1 MSKFHILA
9 PQFPHPYD
17 ADFTPKISYV
27 ISNPLLA
34 YRATDVTIKNKVR
47 DARIVLNLLL
57 IMIKKFIKNCKSN
70 NYQILILL
78 RDENTGKIPITYKQ
92 IGTTQ
97 FVTLAQKSA

>member
-57 IMIKKFIKNCKSN
+57 IMIKNCKSN
-70 NYQILILL
+70 NYRILIIL